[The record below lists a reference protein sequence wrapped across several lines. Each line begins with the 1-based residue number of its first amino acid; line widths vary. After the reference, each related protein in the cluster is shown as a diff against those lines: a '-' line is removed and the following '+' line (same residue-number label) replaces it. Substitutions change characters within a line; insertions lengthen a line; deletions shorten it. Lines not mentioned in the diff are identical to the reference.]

1 VLLLFILLSLS
12 IRNALTPPSLLRSQI
27 IIEFGSMA
35 SLLGPHLLNSLTQH
49 SQNLLLT
56 SCTTFCLFHQATV
69 KILGC
74 MPQSPFQFF
83 QLVINVQV
91 ESGSFVRFG
100 LRRAMGSAKRCA
112 GTTLECRGVCKLIQL
127 LCPSLLHPNSFCRA
141 VNAFADCVHP
151 SLHSVHSLLYL
162 LQLANE
168 LTQRSPVLAQAV
180 LLAAT
185 LRSGTVQLSLEIRQL
200 GLLFQGIDSEAQ
212 GA

>member
-1 VLLLFILLSLS
+1 
-12 IRNALTPPSLLRSQI
+12 
-27 IIEFGSMA
+27 
-35 SLLGPHLLNSLTQH
+35 
-49 SQNLLLT
+49 
-56 SCTTFCLFHQATV
+56 
-69 KILGC
+69 
-74 MPQSPFQFF
+74 MPQSPFKFF
-83 QLVINVQV
+83 QLVINFQV
-91 ESGSFVRFG
+91 ESGSCVRFCI
-100 LRRAMGSAKRCA
+100 RRAMGKRCA
-112 GTTLECRGVCKLIQL
+112 GPTLECRRVCKLIQL

-200 GLLFQGIDSEAQ
+200 RLLFQGIDSEAQ